1 MKTII
6 LALALTL
13 ATSTSALA
21 QVPPL
26 PGTPLNMAPQPG
38 SSQTA
43 NLLFEAMMA
52 VAHSAATNPAASQAA
67 NMAYQHALQ
76 SYNTGDVTGANSQAI
91 SALIQANAAQPT
103 QIPVLKS
110 TIPQTSAV
118 QTAPFPIAGG
128 SVAQVDADAFVAQA
142 RGAVAACTAAKSP
155 NTAAAATNLAAAQND
170 AAAGRY
176 MNVRVEARA
185 AVNLCAQAQAS
196 R

>member
-1 MKTII
+1 MKTLI

-21 QVPPL
+21 QIPPL
-26 PGTPLNMAPQPG
+26 GTPLNTVPTPG
-38 SSQTA
+38 TSQTA
-43 NLLFEAMMA
+43 NLLFDAMMA
-52 VAHSAATNPAASQAA
+52 VAHAASTNPAASQAA
-67 NMAYQHALQ
+67 GLAYQHALQ
-76 SYNTGDVTGANSQAI
+76 SYNTGDVTGANAQAI
-91 SALIQANAAQPT
+91 SALIQANGAQPT

-142 RGAVAACTAAKSP
+142 RGAVNACTAAKSP
-155 NTAAAATNLAAAQND
+155 NTTAAATNLAAAEND

-185 AVNLCAQAQAS
+185 AVNLCAAAQSS

>member
-1 MKTII
+1 MKALI
-6 LALALTL
+6 LALTLIL

-21 QVPPL
+21 QVAPP

-67 NMAYQHALQ
+67 SMAYQQALQ
-76 SYNTGDVTGANSQAI
+76 SFNTGNVTGANEQAI
-91 SALIQANAAQPT
+91 SALNAANASQPT
-103 QIPVLKS
+103 QIPVLRS
-110 TIPQTSAV
+110 TIPQTSMV
-118 QTAPFPIAGG
+118 QTSPFPIAAGTA
-128 SVAQVDADAFVAQA
+128 AQVDADAFVAQA

-176 MNVRVEARA
+176 MNVRVEART
-185 AVNLCAQAQAS
+185 AVNLCATPS

>member
-1 MKTII
+1 MKAII
-6 LALALTL
+6 LAIILTL

-21 QVPPL
+21 QTVP

-67 NMAYQHALQ
+67 SMSYQQALQ
-76 SYNTGDVTGANSQAI
+76 SFNTGNVQGANQQAI
-91 SALIQANAAQPT
+91 SALNQANAAQPT

-110 TIPQTSAV
+110 TIPQTSMV
-118 QTAPFPIAGG
+118 QTSPFPIAAGTA
-128 SVAQVDADAFVAQA
+128 AQVDADAFVAQA
-142 RGAVAACTAAKSP
+142 RGAVQACTAAKSP
-155 NTAAAATNLAAAQND
+155 NTGAAASNLAAAQSD

-185 AVNLCAQAQAS
+185 AVNLCATPS

>member
-1 MKTII
+1 MKAII
-6 LALALTL
+6 LALVLTL

-21 QVPPL
+21 QIPPL
-26 PGTPLNMAPQPG
+26 GTPLNTVPTPG
-38 SSQTA
+38 TSQTA

-52 VAHSAATNPAASQAA
+52 VAHSAQTNPAASQAA

-91 SALIQANAAQPT
+91 NALIQANAAQPT

-142 RGAVAACTAAKSP
+142 RGAVNACTAAKSP
-155 NTAAAATNLAAAQND
+155 NKTSLSS
-170 AAAGRY
+170 GSPSSEL
-176 MNVRVEARA
+176 VF
-185 AVNLCAQAQAS
+185 AS
-196 R
+196 I

>member
-1 MKTII
+1 MKA
-6 LALALTL
+6 LVLALTLIL

-21 QVPPL
+21 QVPQ
-26 PGTPLNMAPQPG
+26 PGSPNLAPQPG

-43 NLLFEAMMA
+43 NLLFDAMMA
-52 VAHSAATNPAASQAA
+52 AAHAAATNPAASQAA
-67 NMAYQHALQ
+67 SMSYQQ
-76 SYNTGDVTGANSQAI
+76 GVQNYNAGNITAANEQAI
-91 SALIQANAAQPT
+91 SALNAANAAQPT
-103 QIPVLKS
+103 QIPVLRS

-118 QTAPFPIAGG
+118 QTAPFPLAAGTA
-128 SVAQVDADAFVAQA
+128 AQVDADAFVAQA

-155 NTAAAATNLAAAQND
+155 NTAAATTNLAAAQND

-185 AVNLCAQAQAS
+185 AVNLCASAS

>member
-1 MKTII
+1 MKA
-6 LALALTL
+6 LALALTLIL

-21 QVPPL
+21 QVPPP
-26 PGTPLNMAPQPG
+26 PGTPLNMPPQPG

-43 NLLFEAMMA
+43 NLLFDAMMA
-52 VAHSAATNPAASQAA
+52 TAHAAATNPAAAQAA
-67 NMAYQHALQ
+67 SMAYQHALQ
-76 SYNTGDVTGANSQAI
+76 SYNTGDLTGANEQAI
-91 SALIQANAAQPT
+91 SALNAANAAQPT
-103 QIPVLKS
+103 QIPVLRS

-118 QTAPFPIAGG
+118 QTAPFPLAAG
-128 SVAQVDADAFVAQA
+128 SAAQ

-170 AAAGRY
+170 AAGGRY

-185 AVNLCAQAQAS
+185 AVNLCASAS